1 MFHNKKSRTLNSE
14 NAAWVEE
21 LKLALVGEEELIPVV
36 ARMVATNHM
45 FKLMVVTKED
55 QSIKRA
61 AKEPDDGL
69 YGIAEI
75 FSLAT
80 LLSAAIGPKLNED
93 LLTSP
98 GFSRG
103 LKGG

>member
-21 LKLALVGEEELIPVV
+21 LKLALVGEEELVPVV

-55 QSIKRA
+55 QSVKRV

-69 YGIAEI
+69 HGITEI

-80 LLSAAIGPKLNED
+80 LSSAAIGPKLNED